1 MKNIFTEEVIKSTL
15 QRIEKLSDKT
25 QPKWGKMDVAQMLAH
40 CNVTHEMAF
49 ENTHPKPNA
58 LVKLIL
64 KTFVKNG
71 VVSEK
76 PYKKSIQTAPQFL
89 VKDEK
94 DFEQEKARLINFIQ
108 KTKELGEDYFEGK
121 VSHSFGP
128 LTSVEWNNMFY
139 KHLEHH
145 LTQFGV

>member
-1 MKNIFTEEVIKSTL
+1 MKNVFTEEVIKSTL

-89 VKDEK
+89 VKDK
-94 DFEQEKARLINFIQ
+94 KILSKRRL
-108 KTKELGEDYFEGK
+108 G
-121 VSHSFGP
+121 
-128 LTSVEWNNMFY
+128 
-139 KHLEHH
+139 
-145 LTQFGV
+145 